1 MWYIGRLKNSEW
13 YWIFLFAI
21 FMLITGVNIF
31 LMCIPL
37 RSHKIAEGCIYIIF
51 VAIQESLPIILYKKA
66 YDKSYKVSGGK
77 LITHKR
83 EGRKTVRIDE
93 IKTIVVTGNFSGR
106 TAETMRNSQGVRC
119 NCPLI
124 EMYLEDLKASLDGIT
139 FEHPMINGSLQKA
152 GIVKDNQWCYRIVYN
167 PKILG
172 DFLKLYGGNVFVART
187 VYMNF
192 KHEIDDIYNRWQC
205 EDKTIKILHDCNT
218 EGSPCNSPFL

>member
-31 LMCIPL
+31 LMRIPL

-66 YDKSYKVSGGK
+66 YDESYKVSGGK

-93 IKTIVVTGNFSGR
+93 IKTIVVTGNFEPNRRPVGDSLPKLLTTLK
-106 TAETMRNSQGVRC
+106 TASCQGGLFC
-119 NCPLI
+119 LPSC
-124 EMYLEDLKASLDGIT
+124 
-139 FEHPMINGSLQKA
+139 
-152 GIVKDNQWCYRIVYN
+152 C
-167 PKILG
+167 
-172 DFLKLYGGNVFVART
+172 
-187 VYMNF
+187 
-192 KHEIDDIYNRWQC
+192 
-205 EDKTIKILHDCNT
+205 
-218 EGSPCNSPFL
+218 